1 MADVATPAPAPA
13 QTQPVSGTSLR
24 RLLGATEIDLRLFGM
39 LLALIGILV
48 GFHIMSGGTFIRP
61 GNMVTLAVQATGI
74 AIMATGMVLIIV
86 SRNIDLSVGFIGGVQ
101 GFIIA
106 YIGVP
111 SFIVT
116 LGGLLSLRG
125 TVWLLSSGA
134 GINGLQ
140 TEFKKIG
147 GGVDG
152 SVGEWAT
159 WLVAGVGIVAILAL
173 IVYSRR
179 QRQRFGFPVRPMWAE
194 VLLGVVGC
202 AFVLGV
208 AAFANANFMPPNLA

>member
-1 MADVATPAPAPA
+1 MADVAAPAPAPA
-13 QTQPVSGTSLR
+13 QTQPVSGTTLR

-61 GNMVTLAVQATGI
+61 ANMVTLAVQATGI

-86 SRNIDLSVGFIGGVQ
+86 SRNIDLSVGSIVGLVAMSFALLQTDWLPALGLGDSQWMWLIALAIGLGLGAIIGGVQ

-116 LGGLLSLRG
+116 LGGLLVWRG
-125 TVWLLSSGA
+125 LAFQLAQGQTIAPMDTIFALL
-134 GINGLQ
+134 
-140 TEFKKIG
+140 G
-147 GGVDG
+147 GG
-152 SVGEWAT
+152 
-159 WLVAGVGIVAILAL
+159 
-173 IVYSRR
+173 
-179 QRQRFGFPVRPMWAE
+179 P
-194 VLLGVVGC
+194 
-202 AFVLGV
+202 
-208 AAFANANFMPPNLA
+208 